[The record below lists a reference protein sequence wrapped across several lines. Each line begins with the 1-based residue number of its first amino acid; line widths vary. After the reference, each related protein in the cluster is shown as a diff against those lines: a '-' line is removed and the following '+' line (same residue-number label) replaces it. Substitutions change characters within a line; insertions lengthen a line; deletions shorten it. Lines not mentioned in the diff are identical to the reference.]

1 MYETPYDSIS
11 LSLSLS
17 LCTRQ
22 RMPYGIAYIAFIA
35 FMPAKSPDLTYAKS
49 RKKKKKKEKHRP
61 YVC

>member
-1 MYETPYDSIS
+1 
-11 LSLSLS
+11 
-17 LCTRQ
+17 
-22 RMPYGIAYIAFIA
+22 MPYGIAYIAFIA